1 MKMNYLQNLGCNFF
15 LFIFYF
21 FDAREMWFWPA
32 EVLSLQT
39 EKVGSLALSCTFL
52 YFIFPGEEVRAE
64 FFMEELN
71 NGVKLCQLIGV
82 LQTKIAQSCPSA
94 LCKVSHTAPMKTAW
108 MIVQRAAF
116 MLPHGGCLGRAVP
129 VTVWTN
135 IWSRTGFLLTVR
147 SSQLQFCHYLQHF
160 FIV

>member
-1 MKMNYLQNLGCNFF
+1 MILTCRGYVVAN
-15 LFIFYF
+15 
-21 FDAREMWFWPA
+21 
-32 EVLSLQT
+32 
-39 EKVGSLALSCTFL
+39 EKVGLLALSCTFL

-94 LCKVSHTAPMKTAW
+94 LCKVSHTAPMKIAW

-116 MLPHGGCLGRAVP
+116 MLTHGGCLWRAVP
-129 VTVWTN
+129 VTAWTN
-135 IWSRTGFLLTVR
+135 LWLRTSFLLTVR
-147 SSQLQFCHYLQHF
+147 SSQFQFCLYLQHF
-160 FIV
+160 DIVYLFRISFCCEIFSCLCL

>member
-1 MKMNYLQNLGCNFF
+1 MILTCRG
-15 LFIFYF
+15 
-21 FDAREMWFWPA
+21 DAVA
-32 EVLSLQT
+32 N
-39 EKVGSLALSCTFL
+39 EKVGLLALRCTFL

-94 LCKVSHTAPMKTAW
+94 LCKVSHTAPMKIAW

-116 MLPHGGCLGRAVP
+116 MLTHGGCLWRAVP
-129 VTVWTN
+129 VTAWTN
-135 IWSRTGFLLTVR
+135 LWLRTSFLLTVR
-147 SSQLQFCHYLQHF
+147 SSQFQFCLYLQHF
-160 FIV
+160 NIVYLLRISFCCEIFSCLCL